1 MINVAGNTDYG
12 VTAKPTQW
20 YNKSGHEDSG
30 MDALLYMSINSSLTS
45 SSTLQNEEY
54 FYVYP
59 NPTASDNSDATFSP
73 RFTRLVVEATLGGTK
88 YSDPISLPNL
98 ERNKTYTVSSLMITR
113 PGSDNPDKEITSAEC
128 PFNIVVEDW
137 IPGTE
142 QNLVI

>member
-1 MINVAGNTDYG
+1 
-12 VTAKPTQW
+12 
-20 YNKSGHEDSG
+20 
-30 MDALLYMSINSSLTS
+30 MDALLYKSINSSLTS

-59 NPTASDNSDATFSP
+59 NPTASDNSDETFSP

-88 YSDPISLPNL
+88 YYYPISLPNL

-128 PFNIVVEDW
+128 PFNIVVENW

-142 QNLVI
+142 QNLEI